1 MAKKAKPARDDAAL
15 KEAVLKAALVNVMF
29 DGFSEKALKHSA
41 DEAEVDAETLARLF
55 PRRELSLMEEFSAAA
70 DREMEARLAKIDF
83 KDMRIRDRIATAV
96 KTRLAVLKPNKEAA
110 RRAAAFLTLPPH
122 AGLGAR
128 LVWRSVDL
136 MWRSVGDTATDFN
149 FYTKRGILAGVYS
162 ATLMRWFTDK
172 TEDESETSAFL
183 DARIEN
189 VMQFEKFK
197 AQVKGELAKLPTLTE
212 VLNGFNR
219 GRPQA

>member
-29 DGFSEKALKHSA
+29 DGFSEKTLKSSA
-41 DEAEVDAETLARLF
+41 DEAEVDSETLARLF
-55 PRRELSLMEEFSAAA
+55 PRRELSLVEEFSAAA

-136 MWRSVGDTATDFN
+136 MWRNVGDTATDFN

-172 TEDESETSAFL
+172 TDDESETSAFL

-219 GRPQA
+219 GRPSA

>member
-1 MAKKAKPARDDAAL
+1 MAKKTKPARDDAAL

-29 DGFSEKALKHSA
+29 DGFSEKTLKSSA

-55 PRRELSLMEEFSAAA
+55 PRREVSLVEEFSAAA

-136 MWRSVGDTATDFN
+136 MWRNVGDTATDFN

-172 TEDESETSAFL
+172 TDDESETSTFL

-219 GRPQA
+219 GRPSA

>member
-1 MAKKAKPARDDAAL
+1 MAKKAKPKRDDAAM
-15 KEAVLKAALVNVMF
+15 KEAVLKAALINVMF

-41 DEAEVDAETLARLF
+41 DEADVDAESLARLF
-55 PRRELSLMEEFSAAA
+55 PHRELSLVEEFSSAT
-70 DREMEARLAKIDF
+70 DREMEARLVKVDF
-83 KDMRIRDRIATAV
+83 ADMRIRDRIKTAV
-96 KTRLAVLKPNKEAA
+96 MTRVDIMRPNKEAA
-110 RRAAAFLTLPPH
+110 RRAAAFLTLPPN

-128 LVWRSVDL
+128 LVWRTVDL
-136 MWRSVGDTATDFN
+136 MWRGVGDTATDFN

-172 TEDESETSAFL
+172 TDDESETHAFL

-197 AQVKGELAKLPTLTE
+197 AQMKSEVAKWPTLTDM
-212 VLNGFNR
+212 LNGFNR
-219 GRPQA
+219 TRPTV

>member
-1 MAKKAKPARDDAAL
+1 MAKKAKPKRDDAAM
-15 KEAVLKAALVNVMF
+15 KEAVLKAALINVMF

-41 DEAEVDAETLARLF
+41 VEAEVDAESLARLF
-55 PRRELSLMEEFSAAA
+55 PHRELSLVEEFSSAT
-70 DREMEARLAKIDF
+70 DREMEARLAKVDF
-83 KDMRIRDRIATAV
+83 ADMRIRDRIKTAV
-96 KTRLAVLKPNKEAA
+96 MARLDIVRPNKEAA
-110 RRAAAFLTLPPH
+110 RRAAAFLTLPPN

-128 LVWRSVDL
+128 LVWRTVDL
-136 MWRSVGDTATDFN
+136 MWRAVGDTATDFN

-172 TEDESETSAFL
+172 TDDEAETRAFL

-197 AQVKGELAKLPTLTE
+197 AQMKSEVAKWPTLTD

-219 GRPQA
+219 TRPQA

>member
-1 MAKKAKPARDDAAL
+1 MAKKAKPARDDAAT

-29 DGFSEKALKHSA
+29 DGFSEKALKSSA

-55 PRRELSLMEEFSAAA
+55 PRRELSLVEEFSAAA

-172 TEDESETSAFL
+172 TDDESETSAFL

-219 GRPQA
+219 RPTV

>member
-1 MAKKAKPARDDAAL
+1 MAKKAKPANDDAAL
-15 KEAVLKAALVNVMF
+15 KAAVLKAALINVMF
-29 DGFSEKALKHSA
+29 DGFSEKSLKHSA
-41 DEAEVDAETLARLF
+41 EEAGVDAETLARLF
-55 PRRELSLMEEFSAAA
+55 PQRELSLVEEFSAAA

-96 KTRLAVLKPNKEAA
+96 KTRLEVLKPNKEAA
-110 RRAAAFLTLPPH
+110 RRAAAFLTLPPL

-136 MWRSVGDTATDFN
+136 MWRSIGDTATDFN

-172 TEDESETSAFL
+172 TDDESETSAFL
-183 DARIEN
+183 NARIEN

-197 AQVKGELAKLPTLTE
+197 AQVKGELAKLPSLTE
-212 VLNGFNR
+212 ILNGFNR
-219 GRPQA
+219 GRPSV

>member
-29 DGFSEKALKHSA
+29 DGFSEKALKSSA

-55 PRRELSLMEEFSAAA
+55 PRRELSLVEEFSAAA

-136 MWRSVGDTATDFN
+136 MWRNVGDTATDFN

-219 GRPQA
+219 GRPSA